1 MITVNATNF
10 RKDMYKMMEQTATFG
25 DPVQITTKTGNL
37 VLLSEQDYNN
47 MMETLYLMSIP
58 GKEEE
63 IVEGMNTPLEDCVPA
78 DEVVW

>member
-58 GKEEE
+58 GMEEE
-63 IVEGMNTPLEDCVPA
+63 RGEGMNTPLEDCGPA
-78 DEVVW
+78 EEVVW